1 MNNRR
6 SRQYK
11 MRRPMFAFGHV
22 MLPVVGIIAIGLL
35 VVGVKLFFLP
45 PPSEE
50 PPVVRL
56 REPSPYPSVPPD
68 VPGRSSD
75 DADRMFPLEA
85 LENRNNNG
93 DAVAAPRRDGQK
105 PEKIPKAKG
114 PFEKAPTASPGKGPT
129 LRPREEL
136 PSTGAKWGIQ
146 IGAFTERFQADQL
159 GAKARQQGYAVVV
172 VQAKVKGK
180 DYFRVRVVGG
190 ANRDSAEELRR
201 KLQHQG
207 YPTILVRL

>member
-50 PPVVRL
+50 PPVVRFQA
-56 REPSPYPSVPPD
+56 PSPFPTVPAD
-68 VPGRSSD
+68 SPGLASD
-75 DADRMFPLEA
+75 DADLLASFGVSEDRK
-85 LENRNNNG
+85 NQG
-93 DAVAAPRRDGQK
+93 AVVAVPQNAEQK
-105 PEKIPKAKG
+105 PGKSSRGTVEKT
-114 PFEKAPTASPGKGPT
+114 PTALPKKTPT
-129 LRPREEL
+129 PRPREEL
-136 PSTGAKWGIQ
+136 PSSGAKWGIQ

-172 VQAKVKGK
+172 VHAKVKGK
-180 DYFRVRVVGG
+180 DYFRVRVVAG
-190 ANRDSAEELRR
+190 ASRDGAEELRR
-201 KLQHQG
+201 KLQKQG